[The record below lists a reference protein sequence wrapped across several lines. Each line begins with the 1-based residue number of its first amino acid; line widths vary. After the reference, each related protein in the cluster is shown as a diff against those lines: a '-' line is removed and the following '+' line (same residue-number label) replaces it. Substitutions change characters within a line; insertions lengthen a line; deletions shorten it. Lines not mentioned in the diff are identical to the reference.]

1 MIRRL
6 FRGLPIFLAITG
18 AIAGLCALGGALFAY
33 FHGGTT
39 YAHGIAYAMWI
50 GGGIVV
56 LLTGGSGST
65 TRMAGESRLVV
76 GGRFVQGSE
85 IPMPTS
91 PFILIPAGTL
101 VVALGA
107 LIDVLA

>member
-6 FRGLPIFLAITG
+6 YRGALVLLAITA
-18 AIAGLCALGGALFAY
+18 AIAGVSALRGALFAY
-33 FHGGTT
+33 FQGTT
-39 YAHGIAYAMWI
+39 YAYAMWI

-65 TRMAGESRLVV
+65 TRMAGQSRIIV
-76 GGRFVQGSE
+76 GGRFVQGSD

-91 PFILIPAGTL
+91 PIVLIPAGTL
-101 VVALGA
+101 VVACGV